1 MVRLGEFTSWRE
13 DYLRSAAKF
22 EAHMEECTRQ
32 RAEDIRL
39 AAERHS
45 ENQRRLDVQDRMQ
58 EKLARDLNGLSDA
71 MSKQLI
77 RMIWTVGSGMAA
89 VGLSLVGFILQHAFK

>member
-1 MVRLGEFTSWRE
+1 MSWRE

-22 EAHMEECTRQ
+22 EAHMDECTRL

-39 AAERHS
+39 AAERHA

-58 EKLARDLNGLSDA
+58 EKLARDPNEMRGDLSR
-71 MSKQLI
+71 QLV
-77 RMIWTVGSGMAA
+77 RMIWTVAGGTIT
-89 VGLSLVGFILQHAFK
+89 VVLSLIGFIVQHAFK